1 MMFNF
6 LIVILS
12 IAKLCLP
19 NGEIVSFNVPENCS
33 EREYYVPSIMSC
45 ILCNDNQIS
54 SIDRKF

>member
-1 MMFNF
+1 MMFKF

-12 IAKLCLP
+12 TAKLCLP

-33 EREYYVPSIMSC
+33 EREYYVSSIMSC
-45 ILCNDNQIS
+45 VLCDNNQIS